1 VYTAR
6 VLTRP
11 FGATGVSVS
20 VIGLGTW
27 HMGEDKRIRKDEVA
41 ALKLGI
47 DLGMT
52 HIDTAEMYAD
62 GASEAD
68 TRR

>member
-1 VYTAR
+1 
-6 VLTRP
+6 
-11 FGATGVSVS
+11 
-20 VIGLGTW
+20 
-27 HMGEDKRIRKDEVA
+27 MGEDKRIRKDEVA

-68 TRR
+68 TRVGTR